1 MSTWY
6 NRLLAEMPSS
16 DQAKKATG
24 AKTRL
29 DSTGKK
35 ITLKG
40 KSIDGRAA
48 VNLADYSGKVV
59 LIHYWATWAGP
70 SKEDMDVIKQMQAKY
85 GKSGFQPLG
94 VNLDGSATDAKSFLA
109 ANRYPWPHAFEEGGI
124 EESRLASE
132 MGILTLPM
140 MLLVD
145 KQGRVLNNNVH
156 AAELDAELKKAL
168 GLSTSSTGSKGK
180 AR

>member
-1 MSTWY
+1 
-6 NRLLAEMPSS
+6 MPSS

-35 ITLKG
+35 ITFKG
-40 KSIDGRAA
+40 KSIDGRGT
-48 VNLADYSGKVV
+48 VNVADYAGKVV

-70 SKEDMDVIKQMQAKY
+70 SKEDMDTIKEMQAKY

-94 VNLDGSATDAKSFLA
+94 VNLDGSPSEAIKYLNT
-109 ANRYPWPHAFEEGGI
+109 NRFAWPQAFEEGGI
-124 EESRLASE
+124 EESRLAQE

-156 AAELDAELKKAL
+156 ASELDAQLKKAL
-168 GLSTSSTGSKGK
+168 SLSTSSTGSKGK
-180 AR
+180 TR

>member
-1 MSTWY
+1 MI
-6 NRLLAEMPSS
+6 A
-16 DQAKKATG
+16 G
-24 AKTRL
+24 
-29 DSTGKK
+29 
-35 ITLKG
+35 
-40 KSIDGRAA
+40 
-48 VNLADYSGKVV
+48 SGQRRT
-59 LIHYWATWAGP
+59 ATWAGP
-70 SKEDMDVIKQMQAKY
+70 SKEDMDTIKEMQAKY

-94 VNLDGSATDAKSFLA
+94 VNLDGSATDATKYLA
-109 ANRYPWPHAFEEGGI
+109 ANRFPWPHVYEEGGI

-145 KQGRVLNNNVH
+145 RQGRVLNNNVH

-168 GLSTSSTGSKGK
+168 GQSTSSTGSKGK